1 MDLLDIGGG
10 FPGSDDAELQFEE
23 VFLAFFL
30 FLFLC
35 VFKHKTQSSA
45 SASRQ
50 YDINLFC
57 FLPLQITAVI
67 NLALDKYFPVDAGVR
82 IIAEPGRFYVAS
94 AYTLVVNIIAKKVL
108 IDDDTASDG
117 NWLRKWQL
125 TESNRQG

>member
-1 MDLLDIGGG
+1 M
-10 FPGSDDAELQFEE
+10 
-23 VFLAFFL
+23 
-30 FLFLC
+30 
-35 VFKHKTQSSA
+35 
-45 SASRQ
+45 
-50 YDINLFC
+50 
-57 FLPLQITAVI
+57 QITAVI

-125 TESNRQG
+125 TESNRRG